1 MIRKLIPALFASLI
15 VLCTTPPS
23 QAQSAASAASAAS
36 EASEPAAAS
45 AAAAPAAEVAPA
57 AASADAAKATVIFYR
72 PSKFVGGAVGFIVRE
87 GTTELGKL
95 RSGKY
100 FILQVTPGKHT
111 YVVHSEAKDELT
123 IDADAGETY
132 YIEGEIGVGVL
143 VGHPHI
149 KPSDQ
154 ATFEAIKGKLTLVQP
169 ITG

>member
-1 MIRKLIPALFASLI
+1 M
-15 VLCTTPPS
+15 
-23 QAQSAASAASAAS
+23 
-36 EASEPAAAS
+36 
-45 AAAAPAAEVAPA
+45 
-57 AASADAAKATVIFYR
+57 VIFYR
-72 PSKFVGGAVGFIVRE
+72 PSRFVGGAVGFIVRE

-100 FILQVTPGKHT
+100 FTVQVAPGKHT

-149 KPSDQ
+149 KPSDKSS
-154 ATFEAIKGKLTLVQP
+154 FEAVKDKLQQVPT
-169 ITG
+169 ISS